1 MTVFYI
7 IDLFDFH
14 SIHLPETAASAFH
27 RYRQGGIGI
36 RVNPGTHD
44 NLSITEEDFDCGGVA
59 DDTNLAERSRDVGA
73 ADGTSVSEILE
84 GILGF
89 GLCGSC
95 GSELHR
101 TFFTG
106 RGVADL
112 KAVIQCD
119 YGILV

>member
-7 IDLFDFH
+7 IDLFDFYA
-14 SIHLPETAASAFH
+14 IHLPETAASAFH
-27 RYRQGGIGI
+27 RYHQGGIGI

-59 DDTNLAERSRDVGA
+59 DDTNLADWSGAVGA
-73 ADGTSVSEILE
+73 ADGTSVSDILE
-84 GILGF
+84 GTLGF
-89 GLCGSC
+89 DSC
-95 GSELHR
+95 GSRGPELYR
-101 TFFTG
+101 TFFQG

-119 YGILV
+119 YGVLV